1 MNIILVL
8 IPVTLVVIGI
18 AVALF
23 FWAVNHQQ
31 FDDLDS
37 PGIVPLLEDDPD
49 RDVHDREAAS
59 STVEDAEPADASV
72 PSSPRTPPPD

>member
-8 IPVTLVVIGI
+8 IPVTLFIVVVAVGI
-18 AVALF
+18 F

-37 PGIVPLLEDDPD
+37 PGVLPLMEEDPPKPD
-49 RDVHDREAAS
+49 APAS
-59 STVEDAEPADASV
+59 S
-72 PSSPRTPPPD
+72 PPDQEPR

>member
-1 MNIILVL
+1 MNILLIL
-8 IPVTLVVIGI
+8 IPVTLLVVLI

-37 PGIVPLLEDDPD
+37 PAILPLLDNPSAN
-49 RDVHDREAAS
+49 EAAPK
-59 STVEDAEPADASV
+59 TEPGDLAEEPQRL
-72 PSSPRTPPPD
+72 P

>member
-1 MNIILVL
+1 MNILLIL
-8 IPVTLVVIGI
+8 IPVTLLVVLI

-37 PGIVPLLEDDPD
+37 PAILPLLDNPVVD
-49 RDVHDREAAS
+49 EAAPKTAS
-59 STVEDAEPADASV
+59 GDPVEEPQRL
-72 PSSPRTPPPD
+72 P

>member
-8 IPVTLVVIGI
+8 IPVTLLVVIVG
-18 AVALF
+18 VVLF

-37 PGIVPLLEDDPD
+37 PGVLPLLEDDPD
-49 RDVHDREAAS
+49 QGALAAS
-59 STVEDAEPADASV
+59 RAKSPDDAAPAGE
-72 PSSPRTPPPD
+72 TPP

>member
-8 IPVTLVVIGI
+8 IPVTLVVVGI

-37 PGIVPLLEDDPD
+37 PAALPLLDELP
-49 RDVHDREAAS
+49 AAQ
-59 STVEDAEPADASV
+59 ADAV
-72 PSSPRTPPPD
+72 TAGDTPESPKPPPP

>member
-1 MNIILVL
+1 MNILLVL
-8 IPVTLVVIGI
+8 IPVTLVVVGI

-37 PGIVPLLEDDPD
+37 PGALPLMDDPPA
-49 RDVHDREAAS
+49 EEP
-59 STVEDAEPADASV
+59 TVPATCGADD
-72 PSSPRTPPPD
+72 PQGPPPP

>member
-1 MNIILVL
+1 MNILLIL
-8 IPVTLVVIGI
+8 IPVTLLVVLI

-37 PGIVPLLEDDPD
+37 PAILPLLDIPAVDQAAPKTASGDP
-49 RDVHDREAAS
+49 
-59 STVEDAEPADASV
+59 VEEP
-72 PSSPRTPPPD
+72 

>member
-1 MNIILVL
+1 MNILLIL
-8 IPVTLVVIGI
+8 IPVTLLVVLI

-37 PGIVPLLEDDPD
+37 PAILPLLDNPAVD
-49 RDVHDREAAS
+49 EAAPKTAS
-59 STVEDAEPADASV
+59 GDPVEEPQRV
-72 PSSPRTPPPD
+72 P